1 MTLREPVGL
10 WHIFKFVVTD
20 GFVVSPADVGCSKD
34 LSEVFEGP

>member
-10 WHIFKFVVTD
+10 WHIFGFVVTD
-20 GFVVSPADVGCSKD
+20 GFVVSPTDVGRTKN